1 VPVSRHVGRALG
13 YKRAWEWSSMSEV
26 EGDSENITDAIE
38 HENAISISKIRSL
51 FVDPGFPTTL
61 SEDAG
66 SAAPSEK
73 LKDSEA

>member
-1 VPVSRHVGRALG
+1 
-13 YKRAWEWSSMSEV
+13 MSEV